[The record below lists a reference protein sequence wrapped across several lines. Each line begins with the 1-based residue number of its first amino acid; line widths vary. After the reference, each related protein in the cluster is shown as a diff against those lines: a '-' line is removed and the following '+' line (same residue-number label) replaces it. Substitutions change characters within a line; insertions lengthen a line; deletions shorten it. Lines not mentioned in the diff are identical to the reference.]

1 MELRD
6 VLRDEHA
13 LDVVPGTVA
22 DAVASVDCALTV
34 RTEIRAPLTVSGAC
48 GCRQRLAGLIGA
60 RQATEIA
67 STRCRAGDEEP
78 SRALGWLLCESL
90 IDENRRQRSEHEQ
103 DDEATHA
110 MHYTPPDAHKIRLDA
125 NLEHDQRVG
134 YTANP
139 LTGRHA

>member
-13 LDVVPGTVA
+13 FHVVPGPHA
-22 DAVASVDCALTV
+22 DAVSGVHCASTV
-34 RTEIRAPLTVSGAC
+34 RTEIRAPFTVSRAG
-48 GCRQRLAGLIGA
+48 GRRQRLAGLIGA

-90 IDENRRQRSEHEQ
+90 IDESRRQRSEHEQ
-103 DDEATHA
+103 
-110 MHYTPPDAHKIRLDA
+110 
-125 NLEHDQRVG
+125 
-134 YTANP
+134 
-139 LTGRHA
+139 